1 MKHLFWVCQYIL
13 PFQGTVSFSP
23 LYPNLL
29 LTYLRASLHIAQ
41 VSCNRYATKMDGRNT
56 TIGPNVNIV
65 IWVCLVIPGFAVLS
79 KILTTLVR
87 NKDRIKLRSLHAD
100 DGFLALALVSLLP
113 YYVRILLII
122 PRVSQL
128 SKPLRFHNKYR
139 EV

>member
-1 MKHLFWVCQYIL
+1 
-13 PFQGTVSFSP
+13 
-23 LYPNLL
+23 
-29 LTYLRASLHIAQ
+29 
-41 VSCNRYATKMDGRNT
+41 MDGRNT

-65 IWVCLVIPGFAVLS
+65 IWVCLVISGFAVLS